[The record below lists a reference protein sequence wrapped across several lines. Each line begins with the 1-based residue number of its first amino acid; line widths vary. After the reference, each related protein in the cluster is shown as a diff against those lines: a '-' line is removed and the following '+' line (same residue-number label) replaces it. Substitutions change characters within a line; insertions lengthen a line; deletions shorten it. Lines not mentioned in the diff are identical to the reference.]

1 MPEQVK
7 LTPNE
12 ISNILPK
19 PSLIKPF
26 KFGDIIIHSVL
37 TPLCC
42 TAFYLSRIG
51 AYTAKNYFALQHC
64 IFGKHLLAMLSYA
77 ISEMFMTPKQAAHQ
91 VVIRKYANR
100 RLYDT
105 NASRYVTIDDLK
117 LMVKNNL
124 DFRVV
129 DATNSQDLTRFTLV
143 QIILEIESEGHKLLP
158 VGVLQQLIR
167 FYGDK
172 MEPILSRYLERS
184 MNAFLDHQGQAE
196 DALGASFDAIRS
208 SGDGT
213 ATANNVTSTDN
224 LKLIRDEFDQLKA
237 KLDRLG

>member
-1 MPEQVK
+1 MF
-7 LTPNE
+7 
-12 ISNILPK
+12 
-19 PSLIKPF
+19 PF
-26 KFGDIIIHSVL
+26 LVTKF
-37 TPLCC
+37 
-42 TAFYLSRIG
+42 
-51 AYTAKNYFALQHC
+51 YFASQHC
-64 IFGKHLLAMLSYA
+64 IYAKLLLTGSPRWFKRLFMMLKHA
-77 ISEMFMTPKQAAHQ
+77 ENQ

-105 NASRYVTIDDLK
+105 SASRYVTIDDLK
-117 LMVKNNL
+117 LMVKNSL
-124 DFRVV
+124 DFRVI
-129 DATNSQDLTRFTLV
+129 DTKNGQDLTRFTLV

-158 VGVLQQLIR
+158 IGVLQQLIR

-172 MEPILSRYLERS
+172 MEPILSRYLETS

-208 SGDGT
+208 SGVVT
-213 ATANNVTSTDN
+213 EAAKNVTSADN